1 MTTLQHFFFPP
12 FSPLEVVAGPPV
24 GRGVTFRNECH
35 TCAPQDSSFFF
46 LSLFFLFPSF
56 LRLSHPVATY
66 RCSCTSVQLDSTP
79 IGLSPLQ
86 SSPYIGD
93 FELRKTVQVV
103 KLPWWRDLRVSWGI
117 ARHVLSTFPTLPFHF
132 LIERN
137 SSERKVTLD
146 RYLAK
151 PPGRS

>member
-12 FSPLEVVAGPPV
+12 FSPLEVVEGPPV
-24 GRGVTFRNECH
+24 GRGVTFRNEWVTRVFH
-35 TCAPQDSSFFF
+35 TTLLFSFF
-46 LSLFFLFPSF
+46 LSLFFSF

-66 RCSCTSVQLDSTP
+66 RCSCTGVQLDSTP

-86 SSPYIGD
+86 GSPYIGD
-93 FELRKTVQVV
+93 FELRKTVQVA

-132 LIERN
+132 LIERS
-137 SSERKVTLD
+137 SSERRVTLD
-146 RYLAK
+146 KDLAK
-151 PPGRS
+151 SPGRS